1 MACGNWGMQ
10 AAVLASL
17 ILVFAQKFLRVFHFI
32 QLVIN
37 SLCIIHWTRTE
48 WTRTASWIQSYIFEF
63 FHSFCPWN
71 FSQLAWTVSAG
82 FSWLRKCILLL
93 FSFFFF
99 LNVTCY
105 NIAVLLYGWDQNLVY
120 YSKAVLI
127 ASNFSC
133 RGHHYINE
141 RLFQTTA
148 TISMCFVL
156 LFLFVF
162 LLELCYILSRRRCY
176 KVNRTELYS

>member
-82 FSWLRKCILLL
+82 FSWLRKRTLLP

-99 LNVTCY
+99 KFH
-105 NIAVLLYGWDQNLVY
+105 LLQYRGFALRMR
-120 YSKAVLI
+120 SKLGI
-127 ASNFSC
+127 LYQSS
-133 RGHHYINE
+133 IN
-141 RLFQTTA
+141 
-148 TISMCFVL
+148 CVKL
-156 LFLFVF
+156 LLQ
-162 LLELCYILSRRRCY
+162 
-176 KVNRTELYS
+176 RTSLY

>member
-37 SLCIIHWTRTE
+37 SHCIIHWTRTE

-71 FSQLAWTVSAG
+71 FSQLAWMVSAG
-82 FSWLRKCILLL
+82 FSWLRKRTLLL
-93 FSFFFF
+93 FSFFF
-99 LNVTCY
+99 LNFTSY
-105 NIAVLLYGWDQNLVY
+105 NIAVLLYGWDQNLVKY
-120 YSKAVLI
+120 QNS
-127 ASNFSC
+127 
-133 RGHHYINE
+133 INCVQLLLQ
-141 RLFQTTA
+141 R
-148 TISMCFVL
+148 ISLLTNVFFKPLLLYLCFCFVI
-156 LFLFVF
+156 FVF
-162 LLELCYILSRRRCY
+162 LLELCYIQ
-176 KVNRTELYS
+176 